1 MSRLIRDADTG
12 LIKKL
17 RLTNARASYTYV
29 ISPRPEGS
37 LQEGK
42 YGSEFIITDE
52 ETKALIKEYTK
63 EVAQQAIKGA
73 WGKVPNNLVLPYR
86 NGDEEKESEAGAL
99 ILKTG
104 SPKFQPAILIRD
116 EKTGRA
122 RHITEEDKDDIY
134 SGMYADA
141 DVTFKEWAVGGKF
154 GVTAYLNAICKVAEG
169 EPFAPVSSIEDSFSL
184 DLGFDDDDDSF
195 GSPYK
200 DGVND
205 TSILSLD
212 DLLDAEPVDNKQAPK
227 KEVNST
233 PKKTAT
239 PEKTAA
245 PQLTIDDL
253 L

>member
-17 RLTNARASYTYV
+17 RITNARASYTYV

-195 GSPYK
+195 DSPYK
-200 DGVND
+200 DGEND
-205 TSILSLD
+205 TSISSLD
-212 DLLDAEPVDNKQAPK
+212 DLLDAEPIDNKQAPK

-233 PKKTAT
+233 PKKTA
-239 PEKTAA
+239 A

>member
-17 RLTNARASYTYV
+17 RITNARASYTYV
-29 ISPRPEGS
+29 LAPRPEGS

-169 EPFAPVSSIEDSFSL
+169 EPFVPVSSIEDSFSL
-184 DLGFDDDDDSF
+184 DLGFDDDDSFDS
-195 GSPYK
+195 SYK
-200 DGVND
+200 GGEND

-233 PKKTAT
+233 S
-239 PEKTAA
+239 EKTAA

>member
-17 RLTNARASYTYV
+17 RITNARASYTYV
-29 ISPRPEGS
+29 LAPRPEGS

-195 GSPYK
+195 DSSYK
-200 DGVND
+200 GGEND

-233 PKKTAT
+233 S
-239 PEKTAA
+239 EKTAA